1 MAFIQQYKT
10 LTTIDEFDVNNVVFD
25 KPRDEEVGGNKNI
38 KGKRIKIGIMKNGR
52 VSELII
58 PTERLYSHTGISEME
73 PFGKKGSG
81 EIIGY
86 NVPIS
91 LYARDNDLDGRDRK
105 FVDIFK
111 QIIDK
116 SKEHT
121 VEIKKQIGKNHLT
134 KEFLWKWDNVL
145 YEKKDE
151 SGEPVNDYG
160 PLYYAKLM
168 YSKERGTL
176 ATKLVDKHGHPLT
189 LDGVL
194 NKPCHIISCLKF
206 ESIYSNS
213 NGESLQVKLV
223 EAIVDVKTNENS
235 HNLLLNAFLKP
246 ESNTTTSSAND
257 DDEPVEEENLLDNTT
272 QVVEE
277 NGGDGDGEEGDGDIP
292 LSDNEE
298 QLEPEPEPEP
308 EPEEPK
314 KKVVKKI
321 TKK

>member
-1 MAFIQQYKT
+1 MSFIQQYKT
-10 LTTIDEFDVNNVVFD
+10 LTTIDEFDVNNIVFD

-38 KGKRIKIGIMKNGR
+38 KGKRIKIGIMKNGK

-58 PTERLYSHTGISEME
+58 PTERLYSHAGISVME

-91 LYARDNDLDGRDRK
+91 LYSRENDLDGRDRK
-105 FVDIFK
+105 FVDIFR

-121 VEIKKQIGKNHLT
+121 VEIKKLINKNHLT

-151 SGEPVNDYG
+151 SGEPANDYG
-160 PLYYAKLM
+160 PMYYAKLM

-176 ATKLVDKHGHPLT
+176 ATKLVDSYGHPLT
-189 LDGVL
+189 LDNVL
-194 NKPCHIISCLKF
+194 NKSCNIISCLKF

-223 EAIVDVKTNENS
+223 EAIVDVKTSENS
-235 HNLLLNAFLKP
+235 HNLLLNRFLK
-246 ESNTTTSSAND
+246 AG
-257 DDEPVEEENLLDNTT
+257 DEHFDEEPTEEQNLLGNHEKEKDEDEEEETVH
-272 QVVEE
+272 Q
-277 NGGDGDGEEGDGDIP
+277 DGDIP
-292 LSDNEE
+292 VSDHDEGEE
-298 QLEPEPEPEP
+298 ETLMQEEPV
-308 EPEEPK
+308 PEEPK

>member
-38 KGKRIKIGIMKNGR
+38 KGKRIKIGIMKNGK

-58 PTERLYSHTGISEME
+58 PTERLYSHTGISVME

-91 LYARDNDLDGRDRK
+91 LYSRENDLDGRDRK

-111 QIIDK
+111 QIVNK

-121 VEIKKQIGKNHLT
+121 VEIKKLIGKNHLT

-145 YEKKDE
+145 YEKKDD
-151 SGEPVNDYG
+151 SGEPLNDFG

-176 ATKLVDKHGHPLT
+176 ATKLVDTHGHPLS
-189 LDGVL
+189 LDNVL

-223 EAIVDVKTNENS
+223 EAIVDVKTNDTSN
-235 HNLLLNAFLKP
+235 NLLLNAFLKP
-246 ESNTTTSSAND
+246 QSVNNLNL
-257 DDEPVEEENLLDNTT
+257 DDEPTEEQNLLSNEEQVDNEVVEEGGESFDEDIPISENEEEQPLVEEEEA
-272 QVVEE
+272 VK
-277 NGGDGDGEEGDGDIP
+277 
-292 LSDNEE
+292 
-298 QLEPEPEPEP
+298 
-308 EPEEPK
+308 EEPK
-314 KKVVKKI
+314 KKPIRKI

>member
-38 KGKRIKIGIMKNGR
+38 KGKRIKIGIMKNGK

-58 PTERLYSHTGISEME
+58 PTERLYSHTGISVME

-91 LYARDNDLDGRDRK
+91 LYSRENDLDGRDRK

-111 QIIDK
+111 QIVNK

-121 VEIKKQIGKNHLT
+121 VEIKKLIGKNHLT

-151 SGEPVNDYG
+151 SGEPLNDFG

-176 ATKLVDKHGHPLT
+176 ATKLVDTRGHPLS
-189 LDGVL
+189 LDNVL

-223 EAIVDVKTNENS
+223 EAIVDIKTNDTSN
-235 HNLLLNAFLKP
+235 NLLLNAFLKP
-246 ESNTTTSSAND
+246 QSGND
-257 DDEPVEEENLLDNTT
+257 LNLDEEPTEEQNLLSNDEQVDNEV
-272 QVVEE
+272 VVEE
-277 NGGDGDGEEGDGDIP
+277 GGESGDEDIP
-292 LSDNEE
+292 LSENEE
-298 QLEPEPEPEP
+298 EHSPLLEEETVQ
-308 EPEEPK
+308 EEPK
-314 KKVVKKI
+314 KKPIRKI

>member
-38 KGKRIKIGIMKNGR
+38 KGKRIKIGIMKNGK

-58 PTERLYSHTGISEME
+58 PTERLYSHTGISVME

-91 LYARDNDLDGRDRK
+91 LYSRENDLDGRDRK

-111 QIIDK
+111 QIVNK

-121 VEIKKQIGKNHLT
+121 VEIKKLIGKNHLT

-151 SGEPVNDYG
+151 SGEPLNDFG

-176 ATKLVDKHGHPLT
+176 ATKLVDTRGHPLS
-189 LDGVL
+189 LDNVL

-223 EAIVDVKTNENS
+223 EAIVDVKTNDTSN
-235 HNLLLNAFLKP
+235 NLLLNAFLKP
-246 ESNTTTSSAND
+246 QCTNNLNL
-257 DDEPVEEENLLDNTT
+257 DDEPTEEQNLLSNEEQVDN
-272 QVVEE
+272 EGGE
-277 NGGDGDGEEGDGDIP
+277 GGDEDEGIP
-292 LSDNEE
+292 LSENEE
-298 QLEPEPEPEP
+298 EQPLIEEEEAVQ
-308 EPEEPK
+308 EEPK
-314 KKVVKKI
+314 KKPIRKI

>member
-38 KGKRIKIGIMKNGR
+38 KGKRIKIGIMKNGK

-58 PTERLYSHTGISEME
+58 PTERLYSHTGISVME

-91 LYARDNDLDGRDRK
+91 LYSRENDLDGRDRK

-111 QIIDK
+111 QIVNK

-121 VEIKKQIGKNHLT
+121 VEIKKLIGKNHLT

-151 SGEPVNDYG
+151 SGEPINDFG

-176 ATKLVDKHGHPLT
+176 ATKLVDTRGHPLS
-189 LDGVL
+189 LDNVL

-223 EAIVDVKTNENS
+223 EAIVDIKTNDTSN
-235 HNLLLNAFLKP
+235 NLLLNAFLKP
-246 ESNTTTSSAND
+246 QSGND
-257 DDEPVEEENLLDNTT
+257 LNLDEEPTEEQNLLSNDEQVDNEV
-272 QVVEE
+272 VVEE
-277 NGGDGDGEEGDGDIP
+277 GGESGDEDIP
-292 LSDNEE
+292 LSENEE
-298 QLEPEPEPEP
+298 EHSPLLEEETVQ
-308 EPEEPK
+308 EEPK
-314 KKVVKKI
+314 KKPIRKI

>member
-1 MAFIQQYKT
+1 MSFIQQYKT
-10 LTTIDEFDVNNVVFD
+10 LTTIDEFDVNNIVFD

-38 KGKRIKIGIMKNGR
+38 KGKRIKIGIMKNGK

-58 PTERLYSHTGISEME
+58 PTERLYSHAGISVME

-91 LYARDNDLDGRDRK
+91 LYSRENDLDGRDRK
-105 FVDIFK
+105 FVDIFR

-121 VEIKKQIGKNHLT
+121 VEIKKLINKNHLT

-151 SGEPVNDYG
+151 SGEPANDYG
-160 PLYYAKLM
+160 PMYYAKLM

-176 ATKLVDKHGHPLT
+176 ATKLVDSYGHPLT
-189 LDGVL
+189 LDNVL
-194 NKPCHIISCLKF
+194 NKSCNIISCLKF

-223 EAIVDVKTNENS
+223 EAIVDVKTSENS
-235 HNLLLNAFLKP
+235 HNLLLNRFLK
-246 ESNTTTSSAND
+246 AG
-257 DDEPVEEENLLDNTT
+257 DEHFDEEPTEEQNLLGNHEKEKDEDEEEETIH
-272 QVVEE
+272 Q
-277 NGGDGDGEEGDGDIP
+277 DGDIP
-292 LSDNEE
+292 VSDHDEGEE
-298 QLEPEPEPEP
+298 ETLMQEEPV
-308 EPEEPK
+308 PEEPK

>member
-1 MAFIQQYKT
+1 MSFIQQYKT
-10 LTTIDEFDVNNVVFD
+10 LTTIDEFDVNNIVFD

-38 KGKRIKIGIMKNGR
+38 KGKRIKIGIMKNGK

-58 PTERLYSHTGISEME
+58 PTERLYSHAGISVME

-91 LYARDNDLDGRDRK
+91 LYSRENDLDGRDRK
-105 FVDIFK
+105 FVDIFR

-121 VEIKKQIGKNHLT
+121 VEIKKLINKNHLT

-145 YEKKDE
+145 YEKKDD
-151 SGEPVNDYG
+151 SGEPANDYG
-160 PLYYAKLM
+160 PMYYAKLM

-176 ATKLVDKHGHPLT
+176 ATKLVDSYGHPLT
-189 LDGVL
+189 LDNVL
-194 NKPCHIISCLKF
+194 NKSCNIISCLKF

-223 EAIVDVKTNENS
+223 EAIVDVKTSENS
-235 HNLLLNAFLKP
+235 HNLLLNRFLKVG
-246 ESNTTTSSAND
+246 
-257 DDEPVEEENLLDNTT
+257 DEHFDEEPTEEQNLLDNNTSEK
-272 QVVEE
+272 EE
-277 NGGDGDGEEGDGDIP
+277 DEEETVHQDAGDIP
-292 LSDNEE
+292 VSDHEDEE
-298 QLEPEPEPEP
+298 ETLVQEEPV
-308 EPEEPK
+308 PEEPK

>member
-38 KGKRIKIGIMKNGR
+38 KGKRIKIGIMKNGK

-58 PTERLYSHTGISEME
+58 PTERLYSHTGISVME

-91 LYARDNDLDGRDRK
+91 LYSRENDLDGRDRK

-111 QIIDK
+111 QIVNK

-121 VEIKKQIGKNHLT
+121 VEIKKLIGKNHLT

-151 SGEPVNDYG
+151 SGEPLNDFG

-176 ATKLVDKHGHPLT
+176 ATKLVDTRGHPLS
-189 LDGVL
+189 LDNVL

-223 EAIVDVKTNENS
+223 EAIVDIKTNDTSN
-235 HNLLLNAFLKP
+235 NLLLNAFLKP
-246 ESNTTTSSAND
+246 QSGNDLNLDEEPTEEQNLLSN
-257 DDEPVEEENLLDNTT
+257 DEQIDNEVEE
-272 QVVEE
+272 
-277 NGGDGDGEEGDGDIP
+277 GGESGDDGIP
-292 LSDNEE
+292 ISENEE
-298 QLEPEPEPEP
+298 EQPLLEEEAVQ
-308 EPEEPK
+308 EEPK
-314 KKVVKKI
+314 KKPIRKI

>member
-1 MAFIQQYKT
+1 MSFIQQYKT
-10 LTTIDEFDVNNVVFD
+10 LTTIDEFDVNNIVFD

-38 KGKRIKIGIMKNGR
+38 KGKRIKIGIMKNGK

-58 PTERLYSHTGISEME
+58 PTERLYSHAGISVME

-91 LYARDNDLDGRDRK
+91 LYSRENDLDGRDRK
-105 FVDIFK
+105 FVDIFR

-121 VEIKKQIGKNHLT
+121 VEIKKLINKNHLT

-151 SGEPVNDYG
+151 SGEPANDYG
-160 PLYYAKLM
+160 PMYYAKLM

-176 ATKLVDKHGHPLT
+176 ATKLVDSYGHPLT
-189 LDGVL
+189 LDDVL
-194 NKPCHIISCLKF
+194 NKSCNIISCLKF

-223 EAIVDVKTNENS
+223 EAIVDVKTTENS
-235 HNLLLNAFLKP
+235 HNLLLNRFLKA
-246 ESNTTTSSAND
+246 ED
-257 DDEPVEEENLLDNTT
+257 DTHFDEEPVEEQNLLANGNG
-272 QVVEE
+272 VKEE
-277 NGGDGDGEEGDGDIP
+277 EEDDEEEHQQEGDIP
-292 LSDNEE
+292 VSDHDEAEE
-298 QLEPEPEPEP
+298 DTPLLEEPVQ
-308 EPEEPK
+308 EEPK

>member
-58 PTERLYSHTGISEME
+58 PTERLYSHTGITVME

-91 LYARDNDLDGRDRK
+91 LYSRDGDLDGRDRK

-121 VEIKKQIGKNHLT
+121 VEIKKLIGKNHLT

-189 LDGVL
+189 LDSVL

-223 EAIVDVKTNENS
+223 EAIVDVKTSENS

-246 ESNTTTSSAND
+246 ESNTNTSSSAND
-257 DDEPVEEENLLDNTT
+257 DDEPVEEENLLDNN
-272 QVVEE
+272 E
-277 NGGDGDGEEGDGDIP
+277 GDDGDGDDGDGDIP
-292 LSDNEE
+292 ISDNEVVEE
-298 QLEPEPEPEP
+298 QQPEPEPEP

>member
-1 MAFIQQYKT
+1 MSFIQQYKT
-10 LTTIDEFDVNNVVFD
+10 LTTIDEFDVNNLVFD

-38 KGKRIKIGIMKNGR
+38 KGKRIKIGIMKNGK

-58 PTERLYSHTGISEME
+58 PTERLYSHAGISVME

-81 EIIGY
+81 EVIGY

-91 LYARDNDLDGRDRK
+91 LYSRENDLDGRDRK
-105 FVDIFK
+105 FVEIFR

-121 VEIKKQIGKNHLT
+121 VDIKKLLGKNHLT
-134 KEFLWKWDNVL
+134 KDFLWKWDNVL

-151 SGEPVNDYG
+151 SGEPANDYG
-160 PLYYAKLM
+160 PMYYAKLM

-176 ATKLVDKHGHPLT
+176 ATKLVDTYGNPLS
-189 LDGVL
+189 LDSVL
-194 NKPCHIISCLKF
+194 NKSCNIISCLKF

-213 NGESLQVKLV
+213 NGESLQIKLV

-235 HNLLLNAFLKP
+235 HNLLLNKFLKSGDN
-246 ESNTTTSSAND
+246 EAHF
-257 DDEPVEEENLLDNTT
+257 DEEPTEEQNLLDTDEKEDD
-272 QVVEE
+272 EE
-277 NGGDGDGEEGDGDIP
+277 EEHVSEKNGGDDIPVSDGDTEDMP
-292 LSDNEE
+292 LLEE
-298 QLEPEPEPEP
+298 PVQ
-308 EPEEPK
+308 EEPK
-314 KKVVKKI
+314 KKPVKKI